1 GAALSPADERP
12 EFLVR
17 GAGPALADQLADIGP
32 ADTTED
38 AIQHGREW
46 LTVGEGMAPHCDLHH
61 VAGNACQRLRPRARR
76 HGCVLGV
83 RSVAACH
90 SEDPVT
96 DMQIQFPGWNVL

>member
-1 GAALSPADERP
+1 MTSHLPHRDRVTRDEPDQATPSVASGLGIMGKRGIQVKLHEPHQAGAALSPADERP

-46 LTVGEGMAPHCDLHH
+46 LTVGEDMAPH
-61 VAGNACQRLRPRARR
+61 
-76 HGCVLGV
+76 
-83 RSVAACH
+83 
-90 SEDPVT
+90 
-96 DMQIQFPGWNVL
+96 